1 MGLNFRFT
9 QGDMDI
15 AAGVSN
21 YQCNVIKN
29 DTDRLNIMTFLY
41 DRVQKI
47 SLKEYNSL
55 KKSIEKDLK
64 SVKF

>member
-1 MGLNFRFT
+1 
-9 QGDMDI
+9 MDI

>member
-1 MGLNFRFT
+1 M
-9 QGDMDI
+9 
-15 AAGVSN
+15 
-21 YQCNVIKN
+21 
-29 DTDRLNIMTFLY
+29 LY
-41 DRVQKI
+41 DGTQNS